1 MSTHLVKIQVKM
13 QVLSTLAQPCSS
25 SSSSQCWEQCPR
37 TDKGTHA
44 PLCKELLL
52 WLCCRAGSLR
62 GGQISGVLYHVR
74 GLEAPMAA
82 DLGVRGAG
90 SPVGRGCFS
99 SSGCWPASILPAAA
113 ATVVLYSQFFK
124 QRFCYSNEI
133 MTKRPSILIGSA
145 RITGFFPVS
154 QQGEQAGPC
163 SICWGSTAEFLLPSC
178 LTSLQACLSIPT
190 NSESKDAPVM
200 WGRLEKHTEKYLT
213 KSPWWM

>member
-25 SSSSQCWEQCPR
+25 SSSSQCWEQCPG
-37 TDKGTHA
+37 TDKGNHA

-99 SSGCWPASILPAAA
+99 SSGCWPASVLPAAA

-145 RITGFFPVS
+145 RITGRTSGSMLHLLRKHRWVPAALLSHISASLPQHTNKFRK
-154 QQGEQAGPC
+154 QGC
-163 SICWGSTAEFLLPSC
+163 SSYVRQIGEAHRKIS
-178 LTSLQACLSIPT
+178 
-190 NSESKDAPVM
+190 
-200 WGRLEKHTEKYLT
+200 H
-213 KSPWWM
+213 